1 MLQQQLIRSDIV
13 IRWWLIAGVYI
24 HVRHLASV
32 TVHPSSHSC
41 DVFPQVSVVGDT
53 VNVSG
58 QSNCTPVK
66 VPECRLSEDLGQL
79 FQSSSFS
86 DVFLSVGGHE
96 FRVHK
101 SILAGRCSFL
111 FEWML

>member
-1 MLQQQLIRSDIV
+1 M
-13 IRWWLIAGVYI
+13 
-24 HVRHLASV
+24 
-32 TVHPSSHSC
+32 
-41 DVFPQVSVVGDT
+41 VGDT

-101 SILAGRCSFL
+101 SILAGGWSLLLGVDAAVNSDSSVHVVHGMSELSASVRASCRMNVSWFKSVKSNQ
-111 FEWML
+111 

>member
-1 MLQQQLIRSDIV
+1 M
-13 IRWWLIAGVYI
+13 
-24 HVRHLASV
+24 
-32 TVHPSSHSC
+32 
-41 DVFPQVSVVGDT
+41 VGDT

-101 SILAGRCSFL
+101 SILAGGWSL
-111 FEWML
+111 LLGVDAAVNSDSSVHVAVSYTHLTLPTSSEV

>member
-1 MLQQQLIRSDIV
+1 M
-13 IRWWLIAGVYI
+13 
-24 HVRHLASV
+24 
-32 TVHPSSHSC
+32 
-41 DVFPQVSVVGDT
+41 VGDT

-101 SILAGRCSFL
+101 SILAGGWSL
-111 FEWML
+111 MLGLDAAVNTQQ

>member
-1 MLQQQLIRSDIV
+1 M
-13 IRWWLIAGVYI
+13 
-24 HVRHLASV
+24 
-32 TVHPSSHSC
+32 
-41 DVFPQVSVVGDT
+41 VGDT

-86 DVFLSVGGHE
+86 DVYLCVGGHD

-101 SILAGRCSFL
+101 SILAGGYFHKTFFKNKFL
-111 FEWML
+111 KERYCIRILRYSVMTHLHKISHLIGIL